1 MKTTI
6 YTAPELEVVSMA
18 VEAGFS
24 ISDTDH
30 SDFADAPYSYVGEF

>member
-6 YTAPELEVVSMA
+6 YTAPELEVISMA

-24 ISDTDH
+24 ISDADH
-30 SDFADAPYSYVGEF
+30 SDVADAPYFYVGEF

>member
-24 ISDTDH
+24 ISDVNH
-30 SDFADAPYSYVGEF
+30 SDFNDAPYVDAGEF

>member
-30 SDFADAPYSYVGEF
+30 SDFADARYFDAGEF